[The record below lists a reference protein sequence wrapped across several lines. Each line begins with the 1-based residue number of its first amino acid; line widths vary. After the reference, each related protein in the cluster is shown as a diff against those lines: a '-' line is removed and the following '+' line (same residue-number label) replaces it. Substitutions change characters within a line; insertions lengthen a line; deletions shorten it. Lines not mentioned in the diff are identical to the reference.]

1 MEWSAILEF
10 ISAELMVVVIAC
22 WVIGYILKQTP
33 KVLDWTIVYIV
44 TVFAVV
50 FAVFLLGFTVQAI
63 LQGIMCGAVAVYGNQ
78 LVKQV
83 KKSGADE

>member
-10 ISAELMVVVIAC
+10 ISAELLIVVIAC

-44 TVFAVV
+44 TVVAIV
-50 FAVFLLGFTVQAI
+50 FAVFLLGFTAQSI
-63 LQGIMCGAVAVYGNQ
+63 LQGILCGAVAVYGNQ
-78 LVKQV
+78 LAKQV
-83 KKSGADE
+83 RKSGDE